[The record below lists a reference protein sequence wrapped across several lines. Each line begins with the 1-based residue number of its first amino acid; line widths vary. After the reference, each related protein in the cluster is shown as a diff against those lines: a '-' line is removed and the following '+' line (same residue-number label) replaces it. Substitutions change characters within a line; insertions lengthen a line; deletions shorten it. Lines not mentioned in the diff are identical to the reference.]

1 MNEGIRYEKE
11 FIIMKKITRMA
22 LSVSAAMVLASVNVL
37 AASDSK
43 PVFLTV
49 TSPDHPQTWVAG
61 AHQKAKTLRWDSSR
75 NMLVA
80 DVKYS
85 TEDYADSVNPTRE
98 DSHSLPFPRV
108 RLAKNGTDLLATNHL
123 GQTAKIGRIEDGL
136 FGKHVVLNNDVS
148 LNVHRADGKIHA
160 SLVYNALV
168 KN

>member
-1 MNEGIRYEKE
+1 MN
-11 FIIMKKITRMA
+11 KITRMA
-22 LSVSAAMVLASVNVL
+22 LGFSAALVLASLNAL
-37 AASDSK
+37 AGSDSK

-49 TSPDHPQTWVAG
+49 TSPAHPQTWVAG
-61 AHQKAKTLRWDSSR
+61 AHEKAKTLRWDSSR

-136 FGKHVVLNNDVS
+136 FGKEVVLNNGVS
-148 LNVHRADGKIHA
+148 LNVHRANGKIHA
-160 SLVYNALV
+160 SLVYNALA

>member
-1 MNEGIRYEKE
+1 
-11 FIIMKKITRMA
+11 MKKITRMA

-80 DVKYS
+80 DIKYS
-85 TEDYADSVNPTRE
+85 TEDYADNVHPTRE
-98 DSHSLPFPRV
+98 DSHTLPFPSV
-108 RLAKNGTDLLATNHL
+108 RLAKNGADLLATNHI

-148 LNVHRADGKIHA
+148 LNVHRSDGKIHA
-160 SLVYNALV
+160 SLIYNALAA
-168 KN
+168 KE